1 MQRNVVLLVPKTKP
15 QMNFFAQHIP
25 QYLLT
30 KRSLTIMV
38 TSTAAFAFFFIMIYK
53 PFNVEHWAEV
63 SRFVFAACVLGI
75 VLLGMSIAAISR
87 VIMCYYAKKHRI
99 TYLQYIAWVGVELVL
114 MSVAFTICSTLT
126 GVQLDIAEAFEKS
139 LLNTSLILLIPYII
153 SITAFTLQDRN
164 SRLRQIEDDYD
175 KAMQERASTKGI
187 IPFYDERGELQ
198 LSVTKENLLYVESAD
213 NYIYIWYMKG
223 NLPKK
228 LMLRNTLKRTAEL
241 LADTNVMRCHR
252 GYMVNME
259 QVKVLRREKEG
270 FYLELGVEGVKDIPV
285 SKTYGEA
292 VLKWLSM

>member
-1 MQRNVVLLVPKTKP
+1 MEYFSQSVPR
-15 QMNFFAQHIP
+15 
-25 QYLLT
+25 YLLT

-38 TSTAAFAFFFIMIYK
+38 TSAAAFAFLFIIIYK

-63 SRFVFAACVLGI
+63 SQFVFVACVLGI

-87 VIMCYYAKKHRI
+87 VIMCYYAKKHEI
-99 TYLQYIAWVGVELVL
+99 SYFKYIVWVVVELVL
-114 MSVAFTICSTLT
+114 MSVAFSACSTLT
-126 GVQLDIAEAFEKS
+126 EVQRDIWDAFESS
-139 LLNTSLILLIPYII
+139 LQFTSLILFIPYIV

-164 SRLRQIEDDYD
+164 RRLREIEDDYD
-175 KAMQERASTKGI
+175 KAMQERSATTRGLIS
-187 IPFYDERGELQ
+187 FYDERGELQ
-198 LSVTKENLLYVESAD
+198 LSVTKDNLLYIESAD
-213 NYIYIWYMKG
+213 NYIHIWYMKG

-241 LADTNVMRCHR
+241 LVDTHVMRCHR

-259 QVKVLRREKEG
+259 QVKLLRREKEN
-270 FYLELGVEGVKDIPV
+270 FYLELGIEGVKDIPV

>member
-1 MQRNVVLLVPKTKP
+1 MQRNVVLLAPKTKSL
-15 QMNFFAQHIP
+15 MNFFAQFIP

-38 TSTAAFAFFFIMIYK
+38 TSTAAFAFFFVMIYK

-63 SRFVFAACVLGI
+63 SRFVFTACVLGI

-87 VIMCYYAKKHRI
+87 VIMCYFAKKHRI
-99 TYLQYIAWVGVELVL
+99 TYLQYIAWVGIELVL

-270 FYLELGVEGVKDIPV
+270 FYLELGIEGVKDIPV

>member
-1 MQRNVVLLVPKTKP
+1 MD
-15 QMNFFAQHIP
+15 FFSQFIP
-25 QYLLT
+25 RYLLT

-38 TSTAAFAFFFIMIYK
+38 TSAAAFAFLFIIIYK
-53 PFNVEHWAEV
+53 PFNVEQWAEV
-63 SRFVFAACVLGI
+63 SQFVFVACVMGI

-87 VIMCYYAKKHRI
+87 VIMCYYAKKHKI
-99 TYLQYIAWVGVELVL
+99 TYLKYIAWVFVELVL
-114 MSVAFTICSTLT
+114 MSVAFSACSTLT
-126 GVQLDIAEAFEKS
+126 DVQKDIWAAFES
-139 LLNTSLILLIPYII
+139 SFQFTSLILLIPYIV

-164 SRLRQIEDDYD
+164 RRLREIEDDYD
-175 KAMQERASTKGI
+175 KAMQERAAGTKGLI
-187 IPFYDERGELQ
+187 SFYDERGELQ

-213 NYIYIWYMKG
+213 NYIYIWYMKS

-259 QVKVLRREKEG
+259 QVKVLRREKEN

-285 SKTYGEA
+285 SKTYGDT

>member
-1 MQRNVVLLVPKTKP
+1 MASKTDWP
-15 QMNFFAQHIP
+15 MEFFSQAIP
-25 QYLLT
+25 RYLLT

-38 TSTAAFAFFFIMIYK
+38 TSAAAFAFLFIIIYK

-63 SRFVFAACVLGI
+63 SQFVFVACVLGI

-87 VIMCYYAKKHRI
+87 VIMCYYAKKHVI
-99 TYLQYIAWVGVELVL
+99 NYLQYIAWVSVELVL

-126 GVQLDIAEAFEKS
+126 GVQLDIWEAFEKS

-164 SRLRQIEDDYD
+164 NRLRQIEDDYD
-175 KAMQERASTKGI
+175 KAMQERATIKSLI
-187 IPFYDERGELQ
+187 SFYDERGELQ

-228 LMLRNTLKRTAEL
+228 LVLRNTLKRTSEL

-259 QVKVLRREKEG
+259 QVKVLRREKDN
-270 FYLELGVEGVKDIPV
+270 FYLELGIEGVKDIPV
-285 SKTYGEA
+285 SKTYGDA

>member
-1 MQRNVVLLVPKTKP
+1 MD
-15 QMNFFAQHIP
+15 FFSQFIP
-25 QYLLT
+25 RYLLT

-38 TSTAAFAFFFIMIYK
+38 TSAAAFAFLFIIIYK
-53 PFNVEHWAEV
+53 PFNVEQWAEV
-63 SRFVFAACVLGI
+63 SQFVFVACVMGI

-87 VIMCYYAKKHRI
+87 VIMCYYAKKHKI
-99 TYLQYIAWVGVELVL
+99 TYLKYIAWVFVELVL
-114 MSVAFTICSTLT
+114 MSVAFSACSTLT
-126 GVQLDIAEAFEKS
+126 DVQKDIWAAFES
-139 LLNTSLILLIPYII
+139 SFQFTSLILLIPYIV

-164 SRLRQIEDDYD
+164 RRLREIEDDYD
-175 KAMQERASTKGI
+175 KAMQERAAGTKGLI
-187 IPFYDERGELQ
+187 SFYDERGELQ

-213 NYIYIWYMKG
+213 NYIYIWYMKS

-259 QVKVLRREKEG
+259 QVKVLRREKEN

-285 SKTYGEA
+285 SKTYGDA